1 MLLYSVAAASL
12 PPYLGD
18 SMLSGFMSTLDA
30 EAQEAMRRL
39 RIGILTLISGSD
51 EFFVI
56 VVCDKGYVF
65 VPGNAATD
73 FITFLKD
80 LCRQVKMRLEK
91 PARNNSDIF
100 FHISGWCTIP
110 GSDCWNPRI
119 HLSNQSAR
127 ANCPQIHCRLSWIG
141 LTHPQPQCSGVFC
154 EEGCGAR

>member
-1 MLLYSVAAASL
+1 
-12 PPYLGD
+12 
-18 SMLSGFMSTLDA
+18 MSTLDA

-100 FHISGWCTIP
+100 FIFQVGAPFLAPIVGIPEYIFQTNRQGLIALKSTAGLVGLDSLILNHNALVSFVRKAVEQGNCLKSISFHFHK
-110 GSDCWNPRI
+110 SM
-119 HLSNQSAR
+119 LFL
-127 ANCPQIHCRLSWIG
+127 RL
-141 LTHPQPQCSGVFC
+141 
-154 EEGCGAR
+154 